1 MQVLS
6 KEKASSI
13 SPFLSSKWESPQ
25 YSVQNFC
32 FASSSSISASE
43 TLTSP
48 CWTFCSLRLAFLS
61 WPTIFDCFLFFST
74 VSLAKALAL
83 ALALA
88 LAAAAW
94 LLAALLEEALGAII
108 PTIPKLISKESR
120 NMVVAPLGHK
130 LTWCFIDTP

>member
-1 MQVLS
+1 M
-6 KEKASSI
+6 
-13 SPFLSSKWESPQ
+13 
-25 YSVQNFC
+25 
-32 FASSSSISASE
+32 
-43 TLTSP
+43 
-48 CWTFCSLRLAFLS
+48 S

-83 ALALA
+83 ALGLA

-130 LTWCFIDTP
+130 LTWCFIDTQ

>member
-25 YSVQNFC
+25 YSDQNFC

-83 ALALA
+83 ALGLA

-130 LTWCFIDTP
+130 LTWCFIDTQ